1 MILEKATPYAANY
14 NSALSFLKLD
24 QKEPALEALKR
35 ALSQVP
41 EADKT
46 GDNATYLGILASLSF
61 LTLEKRESRQAAAY
75 VDEGLAVKKNH
86 ADLLFVRSL
95 LLLDAQRFD
104 EVLEAII
111 NYLLALGDAAAP
123 RFEYRFTHPGVLK
136 EVYDT
141 LLPTA
146 YRSALQ
152 YDGIK
157 AVVEKLCKATGS
169 ELLEKVH
176 SVMDGIDETRSAKE
190 H

>member
-1 MILEKATPYAANY
+1 MEKATPYAANY

-24 QKEPALEALKR
+24 QKEPAIETLKR
-35 ALSQVP
+35 ALAQVP
-41 EADKT
+41 DADKNEN
-46 GDNATYLGILASLSF
+46 NATYLSILASLSF
-61 LTLEKRESRQAAAY
+61 LSLEKRESEQAAAY

-104 EVLEAII
+104 EVLEAVV
-111 NYLLALGDAAAP
+111 NYLLALGDGTA
-123 RFEYRFTHPGVLK
+123 RQFEYRFAHAGVLK
-136 EVYDT
+136 EVYDA

-152 YDGIK
+152 HDQIKGI
-157 AVVEKLCKATGS
+157 VEKLWKATQS
-169 ELLEKVH
+169 ELLENAYN
-176 SVMDGIDETRSAKE
+176 VMNSIDAARSTKE